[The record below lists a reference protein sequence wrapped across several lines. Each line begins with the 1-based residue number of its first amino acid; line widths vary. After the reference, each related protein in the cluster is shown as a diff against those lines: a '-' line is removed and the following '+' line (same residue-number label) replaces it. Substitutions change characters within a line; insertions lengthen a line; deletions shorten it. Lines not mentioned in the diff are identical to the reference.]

1 MLNKK
6 MIMKK
11 LLQLIFIA
19 IAMVSITTAQTP
31 VVETFDYDAGPA
43 DGLGAAENGWG
54 GAWVFVGNTDNVN
67 IAEGSLENGCLT
79 TSGNKLEVNATEGL
93 HTGAYRELATTWE
106 DVAGNEYWISFLFEV
121 ENPDGITDS

>member
-67 IAEGSLENGCLT
+67 IAEGLLQEINWKLMQLKDCIQELTEN
-79 TSGNKLEVNATEGL
+79 
-93 HTGAYRELATTWE
+93 
-106 DVAGNEYWISFLFEV
+106 
-121 ENPDGITDS
+121 